1 MVELGTGCAR
11 TQVFGRVIV
20 LSCVWLVRSRGLFAL
35 YVSAF
40 VSLGACK
47 SSEPVK
53 SDEKSE
59 AQETQ
64 EREVEPASKSTPES
78 APPARGSVKSV
89 VTSISNQP
97 SFQGSIPSQVLT
109 DTIVAMEDLFQ
120 KNPRDVGLL
129 VTYLGLLRLHGQGG
143 QIYDSVVQRAGSLG
157 AGSAWFL
164 LETGYGALVRK
175 DFAQAEF
182 LFNKAEKAA
191 KGDAGAKAA
200 VRHAFG
206 VSNLM
211 QGRVQQAVFDMKQ
224 AAAGAQPHL
233 PALLTLGYLGLR
245 YGDYQGAERS
255 FRAAMSS
262 DAKNINARMGL
273 AITLRVKGSPQEAL
287 GIMQSLYED
296 DRNDRRVVWNYALVL
311 ADYPGKE
318 KEAMTI
324 LEKYF
329 QLPGTLPEIDAK
341 ATQLL
346 NSLQAKAQPKAKS

>member
-1 MVELGTGCAR
+1 
-11 TQVFGRVIV
+11 V
-20 LSCVWLVRSRGLFAL
+20 LSCLRLTQLKRNLVIGIGLLNA
-35 YVSAF
+35 
-40 VSLGACK
+40 LGACK
-47 SSEPVK
+47 STGSVK
-53 SDEKSE
+53 SDNQSE
-59 AQETQ
+59 SEDSDD
-64 EREVEPASKSTPES
+64 REVAPASKSTSEDA
-78 APPARGSVKSV
+78 APTRSPSKRV

-109 DTIVAMEDLFQ
+109 DTIVAMEDLVQ
-120 KNPRDVGLL
+120 KNPRDVSIL

-157 AGSAWFL
+157 AGSPWFL

-175 DFAQAEF
+175 DYAQAEF

-191 KGDAGAKAA
+191 KGDGSAKAA
-200 VRHAFG
+200 VRHASG

-211 QGRVQQAVFDMKQ
+211 QGRIQQAVFEMKQ
-224 AAAGAQPHL
+224 AAAGEDPHL

-255 FRAAMSS
+255 FRSAMAMDS
-262 DAKNINARMGL
+262 KNINARMGL
-273 AITLRVKGSPQEAL
+273 AIALRVKGNPQEAL
-287 GIMQSLYED
+287 GIMQSLYEND
-296 DRNDRRVVWNYALVL
+296 KNDRRVAWNYALVL

-318 KEAMTI
+318 KEAI
-324 LEKYF
+324 SLLEKYF

-346 NSLQAKAQPKAKS
+346 NSLQAKAQPKAKT